1 MFPIVH
7 KRVFKNVLKLIY
19 TTFNKRLNKDYEDEQ
34 HHLSLLTRNDLEAKD
49 QEFTFYKDKEF
60 TSVDISMQPG
70 IIKKD
75 EN

>member
-7 KRVFKNVLKLIY
+7 KRVFKNVLKLKY